1 MKENKRTKNNWP
13 KQSSYFNNENDMS
26 ELQREMRRYAHE
38 KTGSVRTARRFLRAV
53 GLNINYDGYLLNNGK
68 IVTLP
73 ENYAVFGE

>member
-68 IVTLP
+68 IVTLL